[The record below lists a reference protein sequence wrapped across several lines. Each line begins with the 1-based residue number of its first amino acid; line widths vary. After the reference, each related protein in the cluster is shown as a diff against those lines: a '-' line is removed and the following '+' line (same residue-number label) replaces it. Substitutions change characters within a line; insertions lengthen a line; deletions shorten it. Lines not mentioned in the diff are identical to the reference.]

1 MFKHSLRWRTIMM
14 YVLIFTL
21 VLPNVL
27 LPKAHASTNGNVN
40 ILSAVNNNVDR
51 NLVNV
56 VYANGKYTA
65 VGEKGRIVQST
76 DGLNWAVVNT
86 GVSNEKTSWRS
97 LVYANHVYVAVGV
110 ESTPNKARLIVSS
123 DGETWVDKSS
133 GINGDILQKV
143 VYTNGNFYAVG
154 GKWHASDRA
163 QDVGIIYS
171 SSDGVTWTLSSTVP
185 KIWPSNGTS
194 SSPFHLTDMAY
205 ISGRYVVGGN
215 VFSGYAYSSNGSSWT
230 NVFLNGTSSLERFS
244 IYNGKLYLIKNS
256 TIGYSSSDGITFAPD
271 ASYNNAMSTVKAG
284 STLYRFGQAGKLDSS
299 TDNGVNWTSEPTV
312 TNMTI
317 QSAASNGTGMVL
329 VTSAPNSLV
338 VTADKS
344 EWKKTAANLQGIA
357 YNGSTWVVVGD
368 SLYGSDTTDSLI
380 LNSNSDW
387 EHLSTNSQ
395 LLPKEA
401 FSKVAYGHNTF
412 VAMGKKIGVSS
423 DGEHWTLS
431 NLPAG
436 VTGRVVALT
445 YGASGGFVAVTGTG
459 DTLNS
464 VDGLSWTKGTN
475 ILIPNR
481 DIFNVKYVNGAYI
494 ATGYGVIWK
503 SDANGMNWTQ
513 IIDPNDEIHENY
525 YSLNDIIYVDGKY
538 VIAGSDESSFPIL
551 LETTGVLNTSSTWTR
566 HNIDTINYTGLKSIT
581 YGDGIYVA
589 VGTLYE
595 YDIYGR
601 MIEHYMMYSSSDL
614 VNWTTYDETTL
625 GIVGKGLNTVY
636 YHDGKFYIAG
646 NDNARIVLGSAT
658 MGSNNAGLTTVLGQ
672 TDSAPGGGDGTTS
685 GTAVNWAVNVPN
697 TTSTLGLANL
707 VLADNQA
714 KMELFSN
721 SDYSTGA
728 VTGNS
733 TIPLT
738 AGGAITAYI
747 KVTAADNTTV
757 QYYAVT
763 VNRTATL
770 ETTPAAVIS
779 YVDEKLTGLV
789 PNAAYSINGANAVAD
804 GLGHITIDNSWIGT
818 TLSIVKKGNG
828 TSTTDSSA
836 QTLVIPSRPATPTG
850 ISKTDETSN
859 GAHDG
864 TITNVTDQMEYKQD
878 INGSWTAI
886 DDTSVTGLAP
896 STYYIRTKATS
907 STFASTETPV
917 TLGSTSVTP
926 EATPAAVINYVDEQL
941 TGLVPNAAYSIN
953 GANVVTDGSGYI
965 TIDNSWIGTTL
976 SIVRTGNGITT
987 TDSSAQTLIIP
998 SRPTTPF
1005 GIGKTDETFDGANDG
1020 TITNVTDQMEYKQD
1034 VNGSWTAI
1042 DNTTITAL
1050 TPDRYYVRIKAT
1062 FSAFASAEAPV
1073 TIGSA
1078 SATPETTPEAVISY
1092 ADEQLT
1098 GLVPNAPYSINGASA
1113 VTDGSGQITID
1124 NSWIGTTLSIV
1135 KPGNGTTT
1143 TDSSVQTL
1151 VIPSRPATPT
1161 EVGKTNVTSNGAHD
1175 GTLTNVTDQME
1186 YKKDINGAWTTIY
1199 DTTVTGLEPS
1209 TYYVRTK
1216 ATSSTF
1222 ASSETPVT
1230 VGSSASV
1237 PAAPNVTADDQ
1248 NNTIIGLDTTMEYQI
1263 DNGAFVHFNGSN
1275 TPDLSGEHTVKVR
1288 VAASGSVPAGTE
1300 KTLHFTANLATDL
1313 IVVAVDP
1320 SGSTNDGKTLITVT
1334 PAIQAIGHRF
1344 VYKNFGTG
1352 NINVPAI
1359 GDVATDYENWTNNG
1373 LINAANGDK
1382 IAVAEVDAEG
1392 KIVKFGWTSSVVTN
1406 EPAPGTNNPDVP
1418 VVSPP
1423 SGGNNTTNPTTNNG
1437 NNSNTNA
1444 SDEDVIIIVNGKTE
1458 NAGKMK
1464 TTEAN
1469 GVKTTVLIV
1478 DPVKLQAKLD
1488 AEGPRAIVTIPVKSS
1503 SNVIVGELNGQSV
1516 KNMERLSATL
1526 VLQTD
1531 QASYTLPASEINID
1545 AFAESLGNGLKLE
1558 DIVVRITIAK
1568 SSDTMNQVAVNAAAQ
1583 GDFTLVASPVDFT
1596 VTGQYNGQ
1604 TTEIT
1609 KFNAY
1614 VERRIALS
1622 PEIDPNKIT
1631 TGIVVEPDGTVRHV
1645 PTKVVVDQGT
1655 FYAEINSLTN
1665 STYGIIW
1672 NPLTFADVEKHWAKD
1687 AVNEMGSRMVIQG
1700 VNDTTF
1706 NPNKAITRA
1715 EFAAIIVRGLGLKLG
1730 EGTQPFRD
1738 VTTNDWYSS
1747 AVQTAASY
1755 ELINGFEDGTFRP
1768 NDTITREQ
1776 AMTLIAR
1783 AMKLTGL
1790 ADQYATLDANE
1801 ILSTFKD
1808 SANAGNWAKDNIA
1821 LTAKAGLISG
1831 RSDGNLAA
1839 KANVTRAEVAT
1850 LIHRLLSKSDLI

>member
-1 MFKHSLRWRTIMM
+1 MFKQSLRWRTVMM
-14 YVLIFTL
+14 YALIFTL

-27 LPKAHASTNGNVN
+27 LPQAHASTNGNVT

-65 VGEKGRIVQST
+65 VGEKGRIVQSI

-97 LVYANHVYVAVGV
+97 IVYANNVYVAVGV
-110 ESTPNKARLIVSS
+110 ESTPTKARLIVSS

-133 GINGDILQKV
+133 GINSDILQKV
-143 VYTNGNFYAVG
+143 VYINGNFYAVG

-171 SSDGVTWTLSSTVP
+171 SSDGATWTLWSTMP

-194 SSPFHLTDMAY
+194 SSNFYLMDMAY
-205 ISGRYVVGGN
+205 ISGKFVVGGN

-230 NVFLNGTSSLERFS
+230 NGFLNGTSSLERFS

-256 TIGYSSSDGITFAPD
+256 TIGYSSTDGITFVTDP
-271 ASYNNAMSTVKAG
+271 SYNNAVGTVKVGA
-284 STLYRFGQAGKLDSS
+284 TLYRFGQDGKLDSS
-299 TDNGVNWTSEPTV
+299 TDNGVNWTPEPRV

-317 QSAASNGTGMVL
+317 QSAATNGTGMVL

-344 EWKKTAANLQGIA
+344 DWKKIAGNLQGIA
-357 YNGSTWVVVGD
+357 YNGNKWVVVGD
-368 SLYGSDTTDSLI
+368 SLYGSDTTDGII
-380 LNSNSDW
+380 LNSGSDW
-387 EHLSTNSQ
+387 EHLSTTSQ

-401 FSKVAYGHNTF
+401 FSKVAYGNNTF
-412 VAMGKKIGVSS
+412 VAMGKKIGVSA

-445 YGASGGFVAVTGTG
+445 YGASGGFVAVTDKGDSLSSIDGT
-459 DTLNS
+459 
-464 VDGLSWTKGTN
+464 SWTKGDNLGSTYG
-475 ILIPNR
+475 I
-481 DIFNVKYVNGAYI
+481 NVKFINEEYFAFGES
-494 ATGYGVIWK
+494 GVWQA
-503 SDANGMNWTQ
+503 DASGLEWEPVT
-513 IIDPNDEIHENY
+513 
-525 YSLNDIIYVDGKY
+525 SLNDYDTPNYYMFSDITYANGKY
-538 VIAGSDESSFPIL
+538 EVTGSDEFGKPFV
-551 LETTGVLNTSSTWTR
+551 LETSGVLNNSSTWTK
-566 HNIDTINYTGLKSIT
+566 HNIDNTNVVDLKSIA
-581 YGDGIYVA
+581 YGEGTYVA
-589 VGTLYE
+589 AGVLYDE
-595 YDIYGR
+595 NYN
-601 MIEHYMMYSSSDL
+601 ECYMMYSSSDL
-614 VNWTTYDETTL
+614 INWTAYDENTL
-625 GIVGKGLNTVY
+625 GMVGKGLNTVY
-636 YHDGKFYIAG
+636 YHDGNFYISG
-646 NDNARIVLGSAT
+646 NDNARIVFGSAAPS
-658 MGSNNAGLTTVLGQ
+658 SNNAGLTNVLGQ

-685 GTAVNWAVNVPN
+685 GTAVSWTVNVSD
-697 TTSTLGLANL
+697 TTSTLGLADL

-714 KMELFSN
+714 KIELFSN
-721 SDYSTGA
+721 SDYTTGA

-738 AGGAITAYI
+738 AGGGTTAYI

-757 QYYAVT
+757 KYYAIT
-763 VNRTATL
+763 INRTATL

-779 YVDEKLTGLV
+779 YVDEQLTGLV
-789 PNAAYSINGANAVAD
+789 PNSAYSINGVSASAD
-804 GLGHITIDNSWIGT
+804 GSGHITIDNSWIGT
-818 TLSIVKKGNG
+818 TLSIVKTGNG

-850 ISKTDETSN
+850 IGKTDESIL
-859 GAHDG
+859 GAQDG
-864 TITNVTDQMEYKQD
+864 TITNVTDQMEYKKD

-886 DDTSVTGLAP
+886 TNTTVTGLSP
-896 STYYIRTKATS
+896 STYYVRTKATS
-907 STFASTETPV
+907 SAFASLETPV
-917 TLGSTSVTP
+917 TIGSASSTP
-926 EATPAAVINYVDEQL
+926 EATPAAVINYLDEQL

-953 GANVVTDGSGYI
+953 GANVITDGSGYI

-976 SIVRTGNGITT
+976 SIVKTGNGITT

-998 SRPTTPF
+998 SRPATPS
-1005 GIGKTDETFDGANDG
+1005 GIDKTDETFDGASDG
-1020 TITNVTDQMEYKQD
+1020 TITNVTDQMEYKKD

-1042 DNTTITAL
+1042 DNTTITDL
-1050 TPDRYYVRIKAT
+1050 SPDRYYVRTKAT
-1062 FSAFASAEAPV
+1062 SAAFASLETPV

-1078 SATPETTPEAVISY
+1078 SATPEATPAAVISF

-1098 GLVPNAPYSINGASA
+1098 GFVPNAPYSINGASTVA
-1113 VTDGSGQITID
+1113 DGSGQITIN
-1124 NSWIGTTLSIV
+1124 NSWISTTLSIV
-1135 KPGNGTTT
+1135 KIGNGTTT
-1143 TDSSVQTL
+1143 TDSSAQTL
-1151 VIPSRPATPT
+1151 VIPSRPAAPT
-1161 EVGKTNVTSNGAHD
+1161 EIGKTDEILSGAHD

-1186 YKKDINGAWTTIY
+1186 YKKDINGAWTAIAN
-1199 DTTVTGLEPS
+1199 TTVTGLEPS

-1230 VGSSASV
+1230 VGSSASI

-1248 NNTIIGLDTTMEYQI
+1248 NNTIIGLNTSMEYQI
-1263 DNGAFVHFNGSN
+1263 DNGTFIHFNGST

-1288 VAASGSVPAGTE
+1288 LAANGSVPAGTE
-1300 KTLHFTANLATDL
+1300 TTLQFTANLATDL

-1320 SGSTNDGKTLITVT
+1320 SGSTNNGKTLITVT
-1334 PAIQAIGHRF
+1334 PAIQVNGHRF
-1344 VYKNFGTG
+1344 VYKNFGSG
-1352 NINVPAI
+1352 NINVPSI
-1359 GDVATDYENWTNNG
+1359 GDVATGYENWPNNG

-1382 IAVAEVDAEG
+1382 IAIAEVDVEG

-1423 SGGNNTTNPTTNNG
+1423 SGGSSTTNPNTNNG
-1437 NNSNTNA
+1437 NNSTNNA
-1444 SDEDVIIIVNGKTE
+1444 SNEDVIIIVNGKTE

-1464 TTEAN
+1464 TTEAS

-1478 DPVKLQAKLD
+1478 DPARLQAKLD

-1503 SNVIVGELNGQSV
+1503 SNVIIGELSGQSV
-1516 KNMERLSATL
+1516 KSMERLSATL

-1545 AFAESLGNGLKLE
+1545 AVAKSLGSDLKLE
-1558 DIVVRITIAK
+1558 DIVVRITIAN

-1583 GDFTLVASPVDFT
+1583 GDFTLIASPVDFT
-1596 VTGQYNGQ
+1596 VTGEYNGL

-1622 PEIDPNKIT
+1622 ADIDPNKIT

-1645 PTKVVVDQGT
+1645 PTKVVLEQGT

-1665 STYGIIW
+1665 STYGIVW

-1687 AVNEMGSRMVIQG
+1687 AVNDMGSRMVIQG

-1730 EGTQPFRD
+1730 EGPQPFRD
-1738 VTTNDWYSS
+1738 VTKKDWYSS

-1776 AMTLIAR
+1776 ATTLIAR

-1790 ADQYATLDANE
+1790 ADQHTNLDANE
-1801 ILSTFKD
+1801 ILSAFKD
-1808 SANAGNWAKDNIA
+1808 SANIGNWAKDNIA

-1831 RSDGNLAA
+1831 RSDGTLAA

-1850 LIHRLLSKSDLI
+1850 LIQRLLSKSDLI

>member
-1 MFKHSLRWRTIMM
+1 MFKQSLRWRTVMM
-14 YVLIFTL
+14 YALIFTL

-27 LPKAHASTNGNVN
+27 LPQAHASTNGNVN

-51 NLVNV
+51 NLTSV
-56 VYANGKYTA
+56 VYAKGKYTA
-65 VGEKGRIVQST
+65 VGGKGRIVQST
-76 DGLNWAVVNT
+76 DGLNWTVVNT
-86 GVSNEKTSWRS
+86 GVSNEKTTWNS
-97 LVYANHVYVAVGV
+97 LVYENNIYVAVGT
-110 ESTPNKARLIVSS
+110 EYNPNSKARLIVSS

-133 GINGDILQKV
+133 VIDGNIMQKV
-143 VYTNGNFYAVG
+143 VYINNQFYAVG
-154 GKWHASDRA
+154 GKHPTNNRND
-163 QDVGIIYS
+163 DIGIIYS
-171 SSDGVTWTLSSTVP
+171 SSDGMTWTLWSTLP
-185 KIWPSNGTS
+185 RIWPTNTTTS
-194 SSPFHLTDMAY
+194 TSFNLTDIAY

-215 VFSGYAYSSNGSSWT
+215 VLGGYAYSSNGTSWT
-230 NVFLNGTSSLERFS
+230 NGFIGKYGLGEFAV
-244 IYNGKLYLIKNS
+244 YNGRLHMLESQTN
-256 TIGYSSSDGITFAPD
+256 GYSSSDGITFTAD
-271 ASYNNAMSTVKAG
+271 ASYNGIFGILQDGA
-284 STLYRFGQAGKLDSS
+284 TLYRFGQVGKLDYS
-299 TDNGVNWTSEPTV
+299 TDNGVNWTPATTV
-312 TNMTI
+312 TNMDI
-317 QSAASNGTGMVL
+317 KSAASNGTGMVL

-344 EWKKTAANLQGIA
+344 QWEKIAANLQSVA
-357 YNGSTWVVVGD
+357 YNGNTWVIVGV
-368 SLYGSDTTDSLI
+368 SGASATDSII
-380 LNSNSDW
+380 LHSASDW
-387 EHLSTNSQ
+387 EHLNTTSQ

-401 FSKVAYGHNTF
+401 FSKVAYGNNTF
-412 VAMGKKIGVSS
+412 VAMGKKIGVST

-431 NLPAG
+431 DLPAD
-436 VTGRVVALT
+436 VTGKVVALT
-445 YGASGGFVAVTGTG
+445 YGASGGFVAVTDTG

-464 VDGLSWTKGTN
+464 IDGLSWTKGTN
-475 ILIPNR
+475 IRLPDR
-481 DIFNVKYVNGAYI
+481 DIFNVKYVNGEYI

-503 SDANGMNWTQ
+503 SDTNGLNWNQ
-513 IIDPNDEIHENY
+513 IIDSDNEIFNNY
-525 YSLNDIIYVDGKY
+525 YMINDITYVNGKY
-538 VIAGSDESSFPIL
+538 VIVGSDDYSLPIV
-551 LETTGVLNTSSTWTR
+551 LETTGVLNASSNWTKT
-566 HNIDTINYTGLKSIT
+566 NLDNVNSVYLKSIA

-589 VGTLYE
+589 TGILEGTPLK
-595 YDIYGR
+595 
-601 MIEHYMMYSSSDL
+601 YMMYSSSDL
-614 VNWTTYDETTL
+614 VNWTSYDENTL
-625 GIVGKGLNTVY
+625 GISGEGLNTVY
-636 YHDGKFYIAG
+636 YLDGKFYIAG
-646 NDNARIVLGSAT
+646 NDNARIVLGDAAPS
-658 MGSNNAGLTTVLGQ
+658 SNNAGLTNVLGQ

-685 GTAVNWAVNVPN
+685 GTAVSWTVNVSD
-697 TTSTLGLANL
+697 TTSTLGLADL

-714 KMELFSN
+714 KIELFSN
-721 SDYSTGA
+721 SDYTTGA

-738 AGGAITAYI
+738 AGGGTTAYI

-757 QYYAVT
+757 KYYAVT
-763 VNRTATL
+763 VNRTATP
-770 ETTPAAVIS
+770 ESTPAAVIS
-779 YVDEKLTGLV
+779 YVDEQLTGFT
-789 PNAAYSINGANAVAD
+789 PNAAYSINGVNSSAD
-804 GLGHITIDNSWIGT
+804 GSGHIAIDNSWIGT
-818 TLSIVKKGNG
+818 TLSIVKTGNG
-828 TSTTDSSA
+828 TTTTDSSA

-850 ISKTDETSN
+850 IGKTDETSI
-859 GAHDG
+859 GAQDG
-864 TITNVTDQMEYKQD
+864 TITNVTDQMEYKKD
-878 INGSWTAI
+878 INGAWTTIAN
-886 DDTSVTGLAP
+886 TTVTGMEP
-896 STYYIRTKATS
+896 STYYVRTKATS
-907 STFASTETPV
+907 SSFASLETPV
-917 TLGSTSVTP
+917 TIDSASATP
-926 EATPAAVINYVDEQL
+926 EATPSAVINYVDEQL
-941 TGLVPNAAYSIN
+941 TGLVPNAVYSIN

-998 SRPTTPF
+998 SRPATPF

-1042 DNTTITAL
+1042 DNTTITDL
-1050 TPDRYYVRIKAT
+1050 SPDRYYVRIKAT
-1062 FSAFASAEAPV
+1062 SSAFASAEAPV
-1073 TIGSA
+1073 TIGSV
-1078 SATPETTPEAVISY
+1078 SATPEATPAAIISY

-1098 GLVPNAPYSINGASA
+1098 GFVPNAPYSINGASA
-1113 VTDGSGQITID
+1113 VADGSGQITIN

-1135 KPGNGTTT
+1135 KTGNGTTT
-1143 TDSSVQTL
+1143 TDSLAQTL
-1151 VIPSRPATPT
+1151 VIPSRPAAPT
-1161 EVGKTNVTSNGAHD
+1161 EIGKTDETLSGAHD

-1186 YKKDINGAWTTIY
+1186 YKKDINGAWTAIAN
-1199 DTTVTGLEPS
+1199 TTVTGLEPN

-1216 ATSSTF
+1216 ATTSTF
-1222 ASSETPVT
+1222 ASSETSVS
-1230 VGSSASV
+1230 VGSSASI

-1248 NNTIIGLDTTMEYQI
+1248 NNTIIGLNTSMEYQI
-1263 DNGAFVHFNGSN
+1263 DNGAYTLFNGSN

-1288 VAASGSVPAGTE
+1288 VAANGFVPAGTE
-1300 KTLHFTANLATDL
+1300 KTLQFTANLATDL

-1320 SGSTNDGKTLITVT
+1320 SGSTNNGKTLITVT
-1334 PAIQAIGHRF
+1334 PAIQVNGHRF
-1344 VYKNFGTG
+1344 VHKNLGSG
-1352 NINVPAI
+1352 NINIPSI
-1359 GDVATDYENWTNNG
+1359 GDVATGYENWPING

-1382 IAVAEVDAEG
+1382 IAIAEVDVEG

-1423 SGGNNTTNPTTNNG
+1423 SGGNSTTNPSTNNG

-1516 KNMERLSATL
+1516 KSMERLSATL

-1531 QASYTLPASEINID
+1531 QASYTLLASEINID
-1545 AFAESLGNGLKLE
+1545 AVAKSLGNDLKLE
-1558 DIVVRITIAK
+1558 DIVVRITISN
-1568 SSDTMNQVAVNAAAQ
+1568 SSDNMNQVAVNAAAQ
-1583 GDFTLVASPVDFT
+1583 GDFTLIASPVDFT
-1596 VTGQYNGQ
+1596 VSGEYNGQ

-1622 PEIDPNKIT
+1622 AEIDPNKIT

-1645 PTKVVVDQGT
+1645 PTKVILDKGT

-1665 STYGIIW
+1665 STYGIVW
-1672 NPLTFADVEKHWAKD
+1672 NPLTFADVENHWAKD
-1687 AVNEMGSRMVIQG
+1687 AVNDMGSRMVIQG

-1706 NPNKAITRA
+1706 NPDKSITRA

-1730 EGTQPFRD
+1730 EGPQPFRD
-1738 VTTNDWYSS
+1738 VTTKDWYSS

-1790 ADQYATLDANE
+1790 ADQYANLDANE
-1801 ILSTFKD
+1801 ILSAFKD
-1808 SANAGNWAKDNIA
+1808 SANAGNWAKGNIA

-1831 RSDGNLAA
+1831 RSDGQLAA

-1850 LIHRLLSKSDLI
+1850 LIQRLLIKSDLI

>member
-1 MFKHSLRWRTIMM
+1 MFKHSLRWRTVMM
-14 YVLIFTL
+14 YALIFTL

-27 LPKAHASTNGNVN
+27 LPQDHASANGNVN

-97 LVYANHVYVAVGV
+97 LVYANNVYVAVGV

-143 VYTNGNFYAVG
+143 VYVNSNFYAVG

-171 SSDGVTWTLSSTVP
+171 SSDGVTWTLWSTVP
-185 KIWPSNGTS
+185 KIWPPSNTTS
-194 SSPFHLTDMAY
+194 TPFYLMDLAY

-215 VFSGYAYSSNGSSWT
+215 VLGGYAYSSNGTSWT
-230 NVFLNGTSSLERFS
+230 NGFKGNYDLGGFAV
-244 IYNGKLYLIKNS
+244 YNGKLHMLESQTN
-256 TIGYSSSDGITFAPD
+256 GYSSSDGITFTAD
-271 ASYNNAMSTVKAG
+271 SSYNGTFGVLKDG
-284 STLYRFGQAGKLDSS
+284 GTLYRFGTSGKLDSS
-299 TDNGVNWTSEPTV
+299 TDNGVNWTPELKV
-312 TNMTI
+312 TNMII

-344 EWKKTAANLQGIA
+344 DWKKIAGNLQGIA
-357 YNGSTWVVVGD
+357 YNGSNWVVVGD
-368 SLYGSDTTDSLI
+368 SLYGSDTTDGLM
-380 LNSNSDW
+380 LNSASDW

-395 LLPKEA
+395 FLPTEA
-401 FSKVAYGHNTF
+401 FSKVAYGNNTF
-412 VAMGKKIGVSS
+412 VAIGKKIGVSA

-431 NLPAG
+431 NLPTG

-445 YGASGGFVAVTGTG
+445 YGASGGFLAVTDTG
-459 DTLNS
+459 NTLNS

-475 ILIPNR
+475 IALPYR

-503 SDANGMNWTQ
+503 SDANGLNWNQ
-513 IIDPNDEIHENY
+513 IIDSNDEVHKKY
-525 YSLNDIIYVDGKY
+525 YALNDIIYVDGKY
-538 VIAGSDESSFPIL
+538 VIVGSDDYSFPIM
-551 LETTGVLNTSSTWTR
+551 LETTGVLNTSSTWTK
-566 HNIDTINYTGLKSIT
+566 HNVDNVNSVNLKSIA

-589 VGTLYE
+589 VGTLNE
-595 YDIYGR
+595 YDIDGR
-601 MIEHYMMYSSSDL
+601 LFEHYMMYSSSDL
-614 VNWTTYDETTL
+614 LNWTPYDENTL
-625 GIVGKGLNTVY
+625 GIVGNGLNTVY
-636 YHDGKFYIAG
+636 YHDGNFYIAG
-646 NDNARIVLGSAT
+646 NDNARIVFGSAAP
-658 MGSNNAGLTTVLGQ
+658 GSNNTGLTNVLGQ

-685 GTAVNWAVNVPN
+685 GTAVSWTINVPN
-697 TTSTLGLANL
+697 TTSTLGLADL

-721 SDYSTGA
+721 SDYSTGG

-738 AGGAITAYI
+738 AGGATTAYI

-757 QYYAVT
+757 KYYAVT

-789 PNAAYSINGANAVAD
+789 PNAVYSVNGANAVAD
-804 GLGHITIDNSWIGT
+804 GSGHITIDNSWIGT
-818 TLSIVKKGNG
+818 TLSIVKTGNG
-828 TSTTDSSA
+828 TTTTDSSA
-836 QTLVIPSRPATPTG
+836 QTLVIPARPAAPTG
-850 ISKTDETSN
+850 VSKTDETSN

-864 TITNVTDQMEYKQD
+864 TITNVTNQMEYKQD
-878 INGSWTAI
+878 INGAWTAI
-886 DDTSVTGLAP
+886 TNTTVTGLEP
-896 STYYIRTKATS
+896 GTYYVRTKATPS
-907 STFASTETPV
+907 AFASAETPATV
-917 TLGSTSVTP
+917 GSTSATQ
-926 EATPAAVINYVDEQL
+926 ETTPATVISYVDEQL

-953 GANVVTDGSGYI
+953 GANTVADGSGHI

-976 SIVRTGNGITT
+976 SIVKTGNGTT
-987 TDSSAQTLIIP
+987 TIDSSAQTLVIP
-998 SRPTTPF
+998 SRPATPS

-1034 VNGSWTAI
+1034 VNGSWTSI

-1050 TPDRYYVRIKAT
+1050 TPDLYYVRIKAT

-1113 VTDGSGQITID
+1113 VADGSGQITID

-1135 KPGNGTTT
+1135 KTGNGTTT

-1151 VIPSRPATPT
+1151 VIPSRPAAPT
-1161 EVGKTNVTSNGAHD
+1161 EVGKTDETSNGAHD

-1186 YKKDINGAWTTIY
+1186 YKKDINGVWTTIY
-1199 DTTVTGLEPS
+1199 DTTVTGLEPN

-1334 PAIQAIGHRF
+1334 PTIQAIGHRF

-1359 GDVATDYENWTNNG
+1359 GDVATGYENWPNNG

-1423 SGGNNTTNPTTNNG
+1423 SGGNSTTNPNTNNG

-1545 AFAESLGNGLKLE
+1545 ALAESLGNGLKLE

-1596 VTGQYNGQ
+1596 VSGEYNGQ

-1622 PEIDPNKIT
+1622 AEIDPNKIT

-1645 PTKVVVDQGT
+1645 PTKVILDKGT

-1665 STYGIIW
+1665 STYGIVW
-1672 NPLTFADVEKHWAKD
+1672 NPLTFADVENHWAKD
-1687 AVNEMGSRMVIQG
+1687 AVNDMGSRMVIQG

-1706 NPNKAITRA
+1706 NPDKAITRA

-1730 EGTQPFRD
+1730 EGPQPFRD
-1738 VTTNDWYSS
+1738 VTTKDWYSS

-1790 ADQYATLDANE
+1790 ADQYANLDANE
-1801 ILSTFKD
+1801 ILSAFKD
-1808 SANAGNWAKDNIA
+1808 SANAGNWAKGNIA

-1831 RSDGNLAA
+1831 RSDGQLAA

-1850 LIHRLLSKSDLI
+1850 LIQRLLSKSDLI

>member
-1 MFKHSLRWRTIMM
+1 MFKHSLRWRTVMM
-14 YVLIFTL
+14 YALIFTL

-27 LPKAHASTNGNVN
+27 LPQAHASANGKVN
-40 ILSAVNNNVDR
+40 ILSAVNNNVDG

-65 VGEKGRIVQST
+65 VGEQGRIVQST
-76 DGLNWAVVNT
+76 DGLNWTVVNT
-86 GVSNEKTSWRS
+86 GVSNGKTSWRS

-171 SSDGVTWTLSSTVP
+171 SSDGVLWTLSSTVP
-185 KIWPSNGTS
+185 KIWPPSTTTS
-194 SSPFHLTDMAY
+194 TSFYLMDLAY

-215 VFSGYAYSSNGSSWT
+215 VLGGYAYSSNGTSWT
-230 NVFLNGTSSLERFS
+230 NGSKGNYDLGGFAV
-244 IYNGKLYLIKNS
+244 YNGKLHMLESQTN
-256 TIGYSSSDGITFAPD
+256 GYSSSDGITFTAD
-271 ASYNNAMSTVKAG
+271 SSYNGTFGVLKDG
-284 STLYRFGQAGKLDSS
+284 GTLYRFGTSGKLDSS
-299 TDNGVNWTSEPTV
+299 TDNGVNWTPELKV

-344 EWKKTAANLQGIA
+344 DWKKIAGNLQGIA
-357 YNGSTWVVVGD
+357 YNGSKWVVVGD
-368 SLYGSDTTDSLI
+368 SGSGTTDSII
-380 LNSNSDW
+380 LHSASDW
-387 EHLSTNSQ
+387 EHLSTTSQ
-395 LLPKEA
+395 LLPTEA
-401 FSKVAYGHNTF
+401 FSKVAYGNNTF
-412 VAMGKKIGVSS
+412 VAMGKKIGVSA

-445 YGASGGFVAVTGTG
+445 YGASGGFVAVTDKGDSLSSIDGT
-459 DTLNS
+459 
-464 VDGLSWTKGTN
+464 SWTKGDNLGSTYG
-475 ILIPNR
+475 I
-481 DIFNVKYVNGAYI
+481 NVKFINGEYFAF
-494 ATGYGVIWK
+494 GESGVWQA
-503 SDANGMNWTQ
+503 DASGLEWEPVT
-513 IIDPNDEIHENY
+513 
-525 YSLNDIIYVDGKY
+525 SLNDYDAPNYYMFSDIIYANGKY
-538 VIAGSDESSFPIL
+538 VVTGSDEFGNPFV
-551 LETTGVLNTSSTWTR
+551 LETTGVLNNSSTWTK
-566 HNIDTINYTGLKSIT
+566 HSIDNVNAVDLKSIA
-581 YGDGIYVA
+581 YGEGTYVA
-589 VGTLYE
+589 AGVLYDENYKE
-595 YDIYGR
+595 Y
-601 MIEHYMMYSSSDL
+601 YMMYSSSDL
-614 VNWTTYDETTL
+614 IHWTAYNESTL

-636 YHDGKFYIAG
+636 YHDRNFYIAG
-646 NDNARIVLGSAT
+646 NDNARIVFGSAAP
-658 MGSNNAGLTTVLGQ
+658 GSNNTGLTNVLGQ

-685 GTAVNWAVNVPN
+685 GTAVSWTVNVPN

-789 PNAAYSINGANAVAD
+789 PNAVYSVNGANAVAD
-804 GLGHITIDNSWIGT
+804 GSGHITIDNSWIGT

-828 TSTTDSSA
+828 TTTTDSSA
-836 QTLVIPSRPATPTG
+836 QTLVIPSRPAAPTG
-850 ISKTDETSN
+850 VGKTDETLN

-878 INGSWTAI
+878 INGSWIAI
-886 DDTSVTGLAP
+886 ASTSVTGLTP
-896 STYYIRTKATS
+896 DTYYVRTKATS
-907 STFASTETPV
+907 STFASGESPV
-917 TLGSTSVTP
+917 TVGSSSVAP
-926 EATPAAVINYVDEQL
+926 EATPAAVISYVDEQL
-941 TGLVPNAAYSIN
+941 TGLVPNTAYSIN
-953 GANVVTDGSGYI
+953 GANVISDGSGYI
-965 TIDNSWIGTTL
+965 AIDNSWIGTTL
-976 SIVRTGNGITT
+976 SIVKTGTGTST

-998 SRPTTPF
+998 SRPATPT
-1005 GIGKTDETFDGANDG
+1005 GIGKTDETFDGASDG
-1020 TITNVTDQMEYKQD
+1020 TIINVTDQMEYKQD
-1034 VNGSWTAI
+1034 VNGAWTAI
-1042 DNTTITAL
+1042 ANTSVVAL
-1050 TPDRYYVRIKAT
+1050 APDRYYVRIKAT
-1062 FSAFASAEAPV
+1062 PSAFASAEAPV

-1113 VTDGSGQITID
+1113 IADGSGQITID
-1124 NSWIGTTLSIV
+1124 YSWIGTTLSII
-1135 KPGNGTTT
+1135 KTGNGTTT
-1143 TDSSVQTL
+1143 TDSSAQTL
-1151 VIPSRPATPT
+1151 AIPSRPAAPT
-1161 EVGKTNVTSNGAHD
+1161 EVGKTNETSNGAHD
-1175 GTLTNVTDQME
+1175 GTITNVTDQME
-1186 YKKDINGAWTTIY
+1186 YKKDINGSWTAIH
-1199 DTTVTGLEPS
+1199 DTTVTGLAPS

-1222 ASSETPVT
+1222 ASSEAPVT
-1230 VGSSASV
+1230 VNSNASV
-1237 PAAPNVTADDQ
+1237 PTAPNVTADDQ
-1248 NNTIIGLDTTMEYQI
+1248 NNTIIGLDNTMEYQI
-1263 DNGAFVHFNGSN
+1263 DNGAYIRFDGSS
-1275 TPDLSGEHTVKVR
+1275 TPVLSGEHTVKVR
-1288 VAASGSVPAGTE
+1288 VAADGSVPAGTE

-1320 SGSTNDGKTLITVT
+1320 SGSTNNGKTLITVT
-1334 PAIQAIGHRF
+1334 PAIQGNGHRF

-1352 NINVPAI
+1352 NINVPTI
-1359 GDVATDYENWTNNG
+1359 GDVATGYENWPNNG
-1373 LINAANGDK
+1373 LINAAYGDK
-1382 IAVAEVDAEG
+1382 IAVAEVDVEG

-1423 SGGNNTTNPTTNNG
+1423 SGGNSTTNPNTNNG
-1437 NNSNTNA
+1437 NNSNNNA

-1464 TTEAN
+1464 TTEAS

-1478 DPVKLQAKLD
+1478 DPARLQAKLD
-1488 AEGPRAIVTIPVKSS
+1488 AEGSRAIVTIPVKSS

-1545 AFAESLGNGLKLE
+1545 AIAESLGSGLKLE

-1596 VTGQYNGQ
+1596 VTGEYNGQ

-1614 VERRIALS
+1614 VERKIALS
-1622 PEIDPNKIT
+1622 AEIDPNKIT

-1645 PTKVVVDQGT
+1645 PTKVLLEQGT

-1665 STYGIIW
+1665 STYGIVW
-1672 NPLTFADVEKHWAKD
+1672 NPLTFADVEKHWAKE
-1687 AVNEMGSRMVIQG
+1687 AVNDMGSRMIIHG

-1706 NPNKAITRA
+1706 NPDKAITRA

-1730 EGTQPFRD
+1730 EGAQPFRD
-1738 VTTNDWYSS
+1738 VTTKDWYSS

-1790 ADQYATLDANE
+1790 ADQYANLDATE
-1801 ILSTFKD
+1801 ILSAFTD
-1808 SANAGNWAKDNIA
+1808 SASVGNWAKDNIA

-1831 RSDGNLAA
+1831 RSDGKLAA

-1850 LIHRLLSKSDLI
+1850 LIQRLLSKSELI